1 MAWGKSGEDKE
12 SAAATELDK
21 IERTARVRWR
31 REFAGSPIGRARKAY
46 ARGDMLFQV
55 SLGLDEDREVVYP
68 LGPKE
73 DDGTTED
80 PNDVLNGIDAEGWD
94 LHSSGFVWVHE
105 GGKSEDR
112 PFGNRDLSIYGQV
125 VGYYVFERRDEDEE
139 EEGEDE

>member
-1 MAWGKSGEDKE
+1 MAWGKSTEDRE

-21 IERTARVRWR
+21 IEKAARVKWR

-46 ARGDMLFQV
+46 SRGDMLFQT

-73 DDGTTED
+73 DDGVTRD

-94 LHSSGFVWVHE
+94 LHSTGFVYLHE
-105 GGKSEDR
+105 GGESEDR
-112 PFGNRDLSIYGQV
+112 PFGNRRISIYGQV
-125 VGYYVFERRDEDEE
+125 VGYYVFQRRDDDEDEE
-139 EEGEDE
+139 D